1 MRPLFFGLTTLTLL
15 ACGDTTGPAGVPDT
29 QLHIVVQDPLAPPL
43 YAQRDTFWAHVG
55 QDRELRMYYQGATPT
70 QTGDEL
76 LRFEVPGN
84 GLLRKP
90 DGSLFQ
96 PTDSILITVTVV
108 DPSKFLFQFEPTG
121 LVFNPDQPARL
132 KALYVHAN
140 HDFNGD
146 GVVDATDAAIESTL
160 DLWKRESPT
169 APWFKIGAV
178 NFEALEELDANIF
191 SFTSYAIAW

>member
-15 ACGDTTGPAGVPDT
+15 ACGDSTGPAGVPDS

-43 YAQRDTFWAHVG
+43 YAQQDTFWAHVG
-55 QDRELRMYYQGATPT
+55 QGRELRMYYQGATPT
-70 QTGDEL
+70 QTGDEF
-76 LRFEVPGN
+76 LRFEVPGS

-96 PTDSILITVTVV
+96 PTDSILITITVV
-108 DPSKFLFQFEPTG
+108 DPAKFLFQFEPTG

-146 GVVDATDAAIESTL
+146 GVVDARDTAIESVL

-169 APWFKIGAV
+169 APWSKIGAV
-178 NFEALEELDANIF
+178 NFEALDELDANIF